1 MAIKTKYDLVNN
13 LEPLTIILAN
23 RGGDKFGQLKINDDS
38 VELTDRLNDVS
49 EISFTVNKYV
59 DEEIVPLWDKIVD
72 FKLIYCKEMDMWFE
86 IKVELD
92 EATETVKTVFGT
104 QLGYAE
110 LSQIMLYEMHIN
122 EEGDPNWNPD
132 NEEYKST
139 ILYDAEDSGASLLDR
154 LLADKAP
161 HYSIAHVDYTI
172 ANEQRTFSFDGTS
185 ICDALQEI
193 AEEIGCLFI
202 LGSNSDENGM
212 PQRTISAYDLQQ
224 FCNDCNYRG
233 EYTDECPKCGS
244 KDIKIGYGEDTSIFV
259 TSDEL
264 ATEGIQLVTDTDSVK
279 NCFKLEG
286 GDDLMTA
293 TIRNCNP
300 NGTDYIWYFSD
311 AIKEDMPSDLV
322 DRIEAYDEEYKK
334 CYNSEVFTIPDDIRN
349 KYNALV
355 EQYGSSYNVVS
366 TCIDCGNEGYFE
378 SKCPSC
384 YSGNVLNGKS
394 LKSINDSIEGY
405 SSLMNAYY
413 DTIDLD
419 LYLESGLLP
428 SGESL
433 KETTVEEEADK
444 LTSLSLSPVAVD
456 VKDAS
461 IISEGTANSAV
472 LSMAKVLV
480 RSIYKVE
487 IEYSEYDKN
496 TNIWRG
502 KFRISSYSDENKFA
516 LSDDC
521 EVEVGNDNEVII
533 TQQLEKILNKNE
545 TDNYSIVGLFE
556 KSYDDFCVALKSY
569 ALNSLKSFYEVCDD
583 CIDILIKQ
591 GAGKSGTKLYEDLYK
606 PYYDKRTAINNEMV
620 IRENEIAIIEDLQ
633 NSIGEHRTTVQEE
646 LDFQSYIGEDLW
658 KVFCAYRREDKYSNS
673 NYISDGLNNAEL
685 FKRAQEFIEVA
696 ENEIYKS
703 SELQCSISTTLNN
716 LMTIPKFKPL
726 VKSFDLGNWIRVRAD
741 DNIYKLRL
749 LEYSLN
755 YGEVG
760 EIPVEF
766 SEVSKIK
773 NGYTDVQD
781 ILSQA
786 SSMAT
791 SYDSIQKQAKQGNEA
806 RSTIREWLE
815 KGLNSAYVQIQSND
829 NEEITLTKNGLLGRS
844 YNDILGEYS
853 PEQVK
858 LTHNIMAYTD
868 DGWKTV
874 KQAIGKHDYMRYDS
888 TQKNFIKENGFGLS
902 AEFVTAGYIS
912 GSQIIGGDIY
922 SDNYSESE
930 QKGSYINLRDGTFN
944 FGGGK
949 ITFNGT
955 ELTVNPD
962 NGMITESDVEKI
974 STRITS
980 DAISTAKISAN
991 NITTGTLSADV
1002 GLTAEKGKIGGWNI
1016 AKTGLDKT
1024 SGNYTVGMQSTAT
1037 STDLAFYVKKGADD
1051 IFFVRNNGEI
1061 KATAGNIAGW
1071 TIGKVQGYSAIYR
1084 TGADKYTVGMA
1095 ADGAKY
1101 PFFVRYEDGD
1111 ESFYPF
1117 YVQNDGKLFAR
1128 GADIEG
1134 YIATNEGYI
1143 GGWSIGTDDENQNGI
1158 YKNTG
1163 DYKVGLRSSDNPN
1176 HLAFYVKDNSGND
1189 MFFVRNSGEI
1199 LATKGKIGGW
1209 NIGTVKTNTNEYSA
1223 IYRSGADG
1231 YTVGMAADGATYP
1244 FFVKKDND
1252 NSYPFFVRNNGYLY
1266 AKDAYI
1272 EGQIVASSGN
1282 IGNWNIIKTGDDKG
1296 SLYSENGDYKAWI
1309 HTPGYDG
1316 VVPLQVYAVQKWTGR
1331 YENEAKT
1338 YNTLFKVSTSGEV
1351 DTTGLTFGG
1360 QGVTLKKIIVG
1371 TCTLPSSATGEQ
1383 AVNFESGQSIPSEY
1397 MVYVF
1402 MQPKS
1407 DNIVKVNDMLTDL
1420 KGENIIGFEAQVI
1433 SGNGGSFN
1441 YIAFAF

>member
-59 DEEIVPLWDKIVD
+59 DEEIVLLWDKIVD

-139 ILYDAEDSGASLLDR
+139 ILYDTEDSSASLLHR
-154 LLADKAP
+154 LLKDKAP

-244 KDIKIGYGEDTSIFV
+244 KNIKVGYGEDTLIFV

-311 AIKEDMPSDLV
+311 AIKEDMPDELV
-322 DRIEAYDEEYKK
+322 EKIESYDKEYRE
-334 CYNSEVFTIPDDIRN
+334 CYNSETFTIPSDIRG

-355 EQYGSSYNVVS
+355 EKYKGYKEDLETVS
-366 TCIDCGNEGYFE
+366 ETIIGY
-378 SKCPSC
+378 PA
-384 YSGNVLNGKS
+384 
-394 LKSINDSIEGY
+394 
-405 SSLMNAYY
+405 LMNVYY
-413 DTIDLD
+413 NTIDLA
-419 LYLESGLLP
+419 LYLESGLMPNIEGLEETDAKK
-428 SGESL
+428 ESDIL
-433 KETTVEEEADK
+433 EDEFSSA
-444 LTSLSLSPVAVD
+444 SLSVAISNLNTASLPTVD
-456 VKDAS
+456 
-461 IISEGTANSAV
+461 SAV
-472 LSMAKVLV
+472 LAMAKIIV
-480 RSIYKVE
+480 RSTYRVKVKE
-487 IEYSEYDKN
+487 NSSKLSSN
-496 TNIWRG
+496 KSVWSG
-502 KFRISSYSDENKFA
+502 KFVITNYSDEEDIAETEEIRVNINSNIQRF
-516 LSDDC
+516 
-521 EVEVGNDNEVII
+521 VEQKI
-533 TQQLEKILNKNE
+533 EKALNKE
-545 TDNYSIVGLFE
+545 DTDDYSVSGLFE
-556 KSYDDFCVALKSY
+556 KEYNVFRKELEKY
-569 ALNSLKSFYEVCDD
+569 ALNPLVNFREVCQS
-583 CIDILIKQ
+583 CIDILVEQ
-591 GAGKSGTKLYEDLYK
+591 GAGKKENALYETLYK
-606 PYYDKRTAINNEMV
+606 PYYNKLKALESEIKLRNSEINIVLVSYDDDGKLINKG
-620 IRENEIAIIEDLQ
+620 IQFYIEEYR
-633 NSIGEHRTTVQEE
+633 NKVQKK
-646 LDFQSYIGEDLW
+646 LDFQEYLEKEDLW
-658 KVFCAYRREDKYSNS
+658 KTFCAYRRDDKYSNS

-716 LMTIPKFKPL
+716 LMTIPKFRPL
-726 VKSFDLGNWIRVRAD
+726 VKSFDLGNWIRVRVD

-773 NGYTDVQD
+773 NGYTDIQN

-791 SYDSIQKQAKQGNEA
+791 SYDSVQKQAKQGDEA
-806 RSTIREWLE
+806 RGTIRQWLE
-815 KGLNSAYVQIQSND
+815 KGLNSALVQIQSND
-829 NEEITLTKNGLLGRS
+829 DEEITLTKNGLLGRS
-844 YNDILGEYS
+844 YNDILGDYS
-853 PEQVK
+853 PEQIK
-858 LTHNIMAYTD
+858 LTHNVMAYTD
-868 DGWKTV
+868 DNWETV
-874 KQAIGKHDYMRYDS
+874 KQAIGKHDYMHYDS
-888 TQKNFIKENGFGLS
+888 AQKKFVDRTGFGLS

-922 SDNYSESE
+922 SDNYNESE

-962 NGMITESDVEKI
+962 NGMITETDVGNIATK
-974 STRITS
+974 ITS
-980 DAISTAKISAN
+980 DAIKTAKISAN

-1002 GLTAEKGKIGGWNI
+1002 GLTAEKGFIGGWNI
-1016 AKTGLDKT
+1016 TKTGLDKT
-1024 SGNYTVGMQSTAT
+1024 SGNYTVGLQSTAT
-1037 STDLAFYVKKGADD
+1037 STDLAFYVKKGTED
-1051 IFFVRNNGEI
+1051 IFFVRNNGEM

-1071 TIGKVQGYSAIYR
+1071 TIGSDRLSKSYDN
-1084 TGADKYTVGMA
+1084 TGKAVNYGALGTYQVGMGSTYDPNQYA
-1095 ADGAKY
+1095 
-1101 PFFVRYEDGD
+1101 
-1111 ESFYPF
+1111 F
-1117 YVQNDGKLFAR
+1117 YVRKRDSRTENGNTTTFDNYLFSVNNQGVLTAK

-1134 YIATNEGYI
+1134 SIIANQGSI
-1143 GGWSIGTDDENQNGI
+1143 GGWEIGENINNRDSI
-1158 YKNTG
+1158 YKEISYEDEEGNEH
-1163 DYKVGLRSSDNPN
+1163 SSEIGMQSGGGATA
-1176 HLAFYVKDNSGND
+1176 LSFYVKHDNED
-1189 MFFVRNSGEI
+1189 MFFI
-1199 LATKGKIGGW
+1199 
-1209 NIGTVKTNTNEYSA
+1209 
-1223 IYRSGADG
+1223 
-1231 YTVGMAADGATYP
+1231 
-1244 FFVKKDND
+1244 
-1252 NSYPFFVRNNGYLY
+1252 RNNGYLY
-1266 AKDAYI
+1266 AKKADI
-1272 EGQIVASSGN
+1272 EGKITASEGRIGSWNIGTGTSGN
-1282 IGNWNIIKTGDDKG
+1282 GVDSGALFAD
-1296 SLYSENGDYKAWI
+1296 NGDYRAWI
-1309 HTPGYDG
+1309 HTPGYEGTTSKWVYSIQKNGNPIFYADTEG
-1316 VVPLQVYAVQKWTGR
+1316 VIFTKGGILFGDVDNGGFHL
-1331 YENEAKT
+1331 KT
-1338 YNTLFKVSTSGEV
+1338 
-1351 DTTGLTFGG
+1351 
-1360 QGVTLKKIIVG
+1360 IRVG
-1371 TCTLPSSATGEQ
+1371 TC
-1383 AVNFESGQSIPSEY
+1383 
-1397 MVYVF
+1397 
-1402 MQPKS
+1402 
-1407 DNIVKVNDMLTDL
+1407 DL
-1420 KGENIIGFEAQVI
+1420 KTAEGTYYFDEPVPQGSTVTVFLQSYGNTNSIGRVTQTGYLGFKANVLL
-1433 SGNGGSFN
+1433 GDDATF
-1441 YIAFAF
+1441 YYVAYAF